1 MAAEPYVPSRAAT
14 LRRGL
19 AVVRRRLL
27 TIAAAVVLVPAIA
40 YAVSKAQDPVYE
52 GRATVL
58 ATFKDPAAGVTE
70 DDTFNR
76 DDAQRFAATQAGI
89 ARTPALADRV
99 ARSLG
104 GGATGGDVLDD
115 SAVAPRTGTD
125 LIDFALRDGD
135 RGRALRGAE
144 AYAREFVAY
153 RGELERQALDRAA
166 DELRAR
172 LRELEARGLRDS
184 SVYRELAERR
194 RRVRTQAALPDAS
207 VQFVSRE
214 DEATTVS
221 PRTAR
226 NVALGLALGLLLGLA
241 LAFLREALDTRVR
254 SGDEV
259 VDALGLPVL
268 GRVPKPGRRRRGR
281 RSGRGGAG
289 RPVVLE
295 APEGREAEAFRKIR
309 TNLSFAALDEPFR
322 TVQVV
327 SATAGEG
334 KTTTAANLAAALA
347 RGGQRVVLVDLD
359 LRQPALGAAFGL
371 SGAGIADVLAG
382 DGRVEDALVEVPVDG
397 GSLEVLAAGSAARG
411 GSELLA
417 SAPVRDAL
425 EPLAER
431 ADVVVVDGPPWVE
444 SGDGPALSAHVD
456 ALLVVVRLGEAR
468 RDEVAELRKALAASP
483 ARKIGV
489 VLTGIESEDGSGY
502 AYGHVTAGRALS
514 AGRP

>member
-70 DDTFNR
+70 DDRFNR

-89 ARTPALADRV
+89 ARTPALAGRV

-104 GGATGGDVLDD
+104 GGATAGDVLDD

-125 LIDFALRDGD
+125 LIDFALRDRD
-135 RGRALRGAE
+135 RDRALRGAE

-172 LRELEARGLRDS
+172 LRELEARGLEDS
-184 SVYRELAERR
+184 AVYRELAERR

-226 NVALGLALGLLLGLA
+226 NGALGLALGLLLGLA

-254 SGDEV
+254 SGDEI

-268 GRVPKPGRRRRGR
+268 GRVPRPPR
-281 RSGRGGAG
+281 RSGGTR

-295 APEGREAEAFRKIR
+295 SPEGREAEAFRKIR
-309 TNLSFAALDEPFR
+309 TNVAFAALDEPFR

-347 RGGQRVVLVDLD
+347 RGGQHVVLVDLD

-371 SGAGIADVLAG
+371 SGRGSADVLAG
-382 DGRVEDALVEVPVDG
+382 GTRVEDALVEVPVEG
-397 GSLEVLAAGSAARG
+397 GRLEVLPAGSAARG
-411 GSELLA
+411 GGELLA
-417 SAPVRDAL
+417 SAPVREAL